1 MMNLRPFLAFMALPH
16 VALSGLG
23 QNIRLGDDSPLLPST
38 QRAQA
43 EVHVARS
50 YVDRN
55 LVVATFQDGRL
66 TNGGALTC
74 GYAVS
79 HDAGLTWSR
88 GIIPSLTEL
97 NGGAFERATDPVAA
111 IDHAGN
117 IFLGTYAFT
126 PGGTEA
132 MTISKSTNGGETF
145 SAPIFAVTN
154 DGRVFT
160 LDKNWLA
167 VNTFPGSPTFGRLAL
182 SWTSLYSA
190 AASNGVVVSDDGGH
204 SWTKPQFVGAK
215 LSQATQP
222 VFLPDGSLA
231 MVYWNFDGNRIEFVR
246 SEDGGL
252 TFASPTL
259 VSAVQR
265 YDDPVARGVG
275 FAPSATGDRQAGI
288 VYVAWQGRADATP
301 GSRPCIF
308 FSRSIDQGRTWTT
321 PVAVND
327 TPDSRSVFLPAIAAS
342 PDGQHLTVI
351 FYDKRN
357 DPGAGYFVD
366 LYLAESFD
374 GGKTWQP
381 NVRLSEV
388 SSDLRAAPLTD
399 RGYML
404 GDYQAIVPALDFDSP
419 AIACWIDTRSGN
431 PDPFAMQIGRR
442 HGTSFETWRTLRFAA
457 TELGDAAISGPE
469 ADPDSDGIRNLA
481 EYAHGLEPRHA
492 DAAPLRYKTGVTTFD
507 PVGPRPALSLTY
519 DYLPVLG
526 DIAFSW
532 ITSDDLTQWSPV
544 VPAEQPSQIGAES
557 TLRSLEARF
566 LIDVA
571 TPLRAFRLQV
581 TQTNSP
587 PR

>member
-1 MMNLRPFLAFMALPH
+1 MINLRLFLAFMALPH
-16 VALSGLG
+16 FALSGLG
-23 QNIRLGDDSPLLPST
+23 QNIRMGDDSPLLPGT

-66 TNGGALTC
+66 TNGGALSC

-88 GIIPSLTEL
+88 GIIPGLTEL
-97 NGGAFERATDPVAA
+97 NGGPFERATDPVAA

-117 IFLGTYAFT
+117 IYLGTYAFT
-126 PGGTEA
+126 LGGSEA
-132 MTISKSTNGGETF
+132 MTISKSTNGGATF

-154 DGRVFT
+154 DGRFFT
-160 LDKNWLA
+160 LDKNWLT
-167 VNTFPGSPTFGRLAL
+167 VNTFPGTPTFGRLAL
-182 SWTSLYSA
+182 SWTSLYFA
-190 AASNGVVVSDDGGH
+190 AASNGVVVSDDGGQ

-222 VFLPDGSLA
+222 LFLPDGSLA

-252 TFASPTL
+252 TFTRPTL

-265 YDDPVARGVG
+265 YDDSVARGVG
-275 FAPSATGDRQAGI
+275 FAPSATGDRQAGV
-288 VYVAWQGRADATP
+288 VYVCWQGRADATP

-308 FSRSIDQGRTWTT
+308 ISRSIDQGKTWTA

-374 GGKTWQP
+374 GGQTWQP

-431 PDPFAMQIGRR
+431 PDPFAMQIGRHR
-442 HGTSFETWRTLRFAA
+442 GTSFATWKTLRFAA
-457 TELGDAAISGPE
+457 NELEDAATTGPE
-469 ADPDSDGIRNLA
+469 ADPDGDGIQNLA
-481 EYAHGLEPRHA
+481 EYAHGLEPR
-492 DAAPLRYKTGVTTFD
+492 DPNPAPLRYKAAVPTSELVS
-507 PVGPRPALSLTY
+507 PRPALSFTY
-519 DYLPVLG
+519 DYLPVL
-526 DIAFSW
+526 DDVAFSW
-532 ITSDDLTQWSPV
+532 VTSDDLALWSSV
-544 VPAEQPSQIGAES
+544 VPAEQPSRIGAES
-557 TLRSLEARF
+557 AIRSLEARF
-566 LIDVA
+566 PIEVA
-571 TPLRAFRLQV
+571 TRLRVFRLQM
-581 TQTNSP
+581 TLTNSP
-587 PR
+587 PQ